1 MKKGMTY
8 KIVDGKMV
16 WSVAGEERQEIK
28 APCEAM
34 RNAMEKAERVI
45 ADIRSESKQTGERNE
60 TIGK

>member
-8 KIVDGKMV
+8 KIVNGKMV
-16 WSVAGEERQEIK
+16 WSIAGEERRELK

-34 RNAMEKAERVI
+34 KNAQKKAERVI
-45 ADIRSESKQTGERNE
+45 SAIRNEGEEHE